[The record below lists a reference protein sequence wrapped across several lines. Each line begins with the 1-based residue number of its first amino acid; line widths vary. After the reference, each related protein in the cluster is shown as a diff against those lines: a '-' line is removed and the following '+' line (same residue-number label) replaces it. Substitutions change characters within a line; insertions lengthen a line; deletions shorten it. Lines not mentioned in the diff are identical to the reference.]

1 MNWEQPAA
9 RDDDA
14 AAAAALHQL
23 VAEYPQLEF
32 WTDLGGYG
40 ARVWYARGRDGHPW
54 LVMSDDL
61 ARFRA
66 AITDP
71 AQR

>member
-1 MNWEQPAA
+1 MRSGE
-9 RDDDA
+9 DEV

-23 VAEYPQLEF
+23 VADHPQLEF

-61 ARFRA
+61 TRFRA
-66 AITDP
+66 AITTQ
-71 AQR
+71 A